1 MIGLLFY
8 GTQWGEW
15 CKETVHHSQWMLMY
29 KTTHTAK
36 GYRHNSITIV
46 EFINKIKAESS
57 K

>member
-8 GTQWGEW
+8 GTQWGQW
-15 CKETVHHSQWMLMY
+15 RRETVHHSQWMLMY

-36 GYRHNSITIV
+36 GYRHNSIII
-46 EFINKIKAESS
+46 EELIDKIKAKGS